1 MALEPTYAEYAEW
14 GGVNGEEAFRA
25 SLPRAR
31 AVVRYLVGRKAVH
44 PDLEADYREAVCAAI
59 DALLAHPEGGAS
71 FSIGGFSMSA
81 QATAVSKSAEGA
93 AIDAAKLVLA
103 PTGLLYSGVA

>member
-14 GGVNGEEAFRA
+14 GGQSGEEAFKA

-31 AVVRYLVGRKAVH
+31 AIVRYLVGRKEVH

-59 DALLAHPEGGAS
+59 DAIMAHPEGGMS
-71 FSIGGFSMSA
+71 FTIGGFSMSNS
-81 QATAVSKSAEGA
+81 ATSVAKSAETA
-93 AIDAAKLVLA
+93 AMEAARMVLA